1 MDIFL
6 KTSAGILIVLVLG
19 AVLSKQTKELSVI
32 LLIFACAA
40 IVTAALSF
48 LDPVIRFLEKLE
60 EIGQLNGQFVRILL
74 KTTGVS
80 VLAEVLAL
88 LCSDGGNAALGKA
101 VHILAG
107 CVILWMSVP
116 LFTKLLELIETVLQ
130 MI

>member
-19 AVLSKQTKELSVI
+19 AVLSKQTKELCVI
-32 LLIFACAA
+32 LLIFVCAA

-60 EIGQLNGQFVRILL
+60 DIGQLNGEFVRILL
-74 KTTGVS
+74 KTAGVS
-80 VLAEVLAL
+80 ILAEVLAL

-107 CVILWMSVP
+107 CVILWMAVP

-130 MI
+130 MV

>member
-32 LLIFACAA
+32 LLIFVCAA

-60 EIGQLNGQFVRILL
+60 DIGQLNGEFVRILL
-74 KTTGVS
+74 KTAGVS
-80 VLAEVLAL
+80 ILAEVLAL

-107 CVILWMSVP
+107 CVILWMAVP

-130 MI
+130 MV

>member
-32 LLIFACAA
+32 LLIFVCAA

-48 LDPVIRFLEKLE
+48 LDPVLRFLEKLE
-60 EIGQLNGQFVRILL
+60 DIGQLNGEFVRILL
-74 KTTGVS
+74 KTAGVS
-80 VLAEVLAL
+80 ILAEVLAL

-107 CVILWMSVP
+107 CVILWMAVP

-130 MI
+130 MV

>member
-32 LLIFACAA
+32 LLIFVCAA

-60 EIGQLNGQFVRILL
+60 DVGQLNGEFVRILL
-74 KTTGVS
+74 KTAGVS
-80 VLAEVLAL
+80 ILAEVLAL

-107 CVILWMSVP
+107 CVILWMAVP

-130 MI
+130 MV

>member
-19 AVLSKQTKELSVI
+19 AILSKQTKELSVI
-32 LLIFACAA
+32 LLIFVCAA

-60 EIGQLNGQFVRILL
+60 DIGQLNGEFVRILL
-74 KTTGVS
+74 KTAGVS
-80 VLAEVLAL
+80 ILAEVLAL

-107 CVILWMSVP
+107 CVILWMAVP

-130 MI
+130 MV